1 MICNEA
7 FSRFIQLLSAEAN
20 TLAISQQAFALVGDS
35 YHIAEVRFQFQ
46 VESTGFTPGGD
57 QADGVLY
64 RGAGYDREN
73 AEPDY
78 VKTFHTGE
86 NGVLQLLLVNQLP
99 GREWNKQELEDLD
112 AILEVFFLHMGR
124 YRLTMQARKNALT
137 DFLTGLPNADGYM
150 RYAIGLFQQKKLAE
164 YNAYYFNLKGFGLV
178 NRRFGQKET
187 DEILKRYARVL
198 MQYTNG
204 QEIIGRLGGDN
215 FVALIRRE
223 RTEEFL
229 KLLSGV
235 TVYGE
240 QSGEQI
246 PVVIGAVAGVF
257 EIEPDIS
264 DCEPLL
270 SKSGEALN
278 VAKNIAKKPYV
289 FASRKIEKQMYEQ
302 KHIAA
307 IFPEALKNNEFV
319 VYYQPKVDTQSYT
332 IAGAEALVRWNREGQ
347 IVKPGSFIPVLEK
360 NGSICQL
367 DFYMLEQVCRDILHW
382 QEQGI
387 APVRISVNFSRRH
400 LDNPR
405 LAEDIIDVIQ
415 RYQVPIQYIEIEV
428 TETVDEAEQ
437 DRLSEFIRKMREAS
451 IATAI
456 DDFGTGYSSLD
467 LLRSVPIDVL
477 KIDKSFIDDEEITE
491 SDSIVLSNI
500 IKMARQLRME
510 VITEGVETWRQ
521 VKFLQD
527 MECNLMQGY
536 LFDRPMPE
544 AEFEEK
550 MKQPRYDIARL
561 DDFCDQE

>member
-1 MICNEA
+1 
-7 FSRFIQLLSAEAN
+7 
-20 TLAISQQAFALVGDS
+20 
-35 YHIAEVRFQFQ
+35 
-46 VESTGFTPGGD
+46 
-57 QADGVLY
+57 
-64 RGAGYDREN
+64 
-73 AEPDY
+73 
-78 VKTFHTGE
+78 
-86 NGVLQLLLVNQLP
+86 
-99 GREWNKQELEDLD
+99 
-112 AILEVFFLHMGR
+112 
-124 YRLTMQARKNALT
+124 
-137 DFLTGLPNADGYM
+137 
-150 RYAIGLFQQKKLAE
+150 
-164 YNAYYFNLKGFGLV
+164 
-178 NRRFGQKET
+178 
-187 DEILKRYARVL
+187 
-198 MQYTNG
+198 
-204 QEIIGRLGGDN
+204 
-215 FVALIRRE
+215 
-223 RTEEFL
+223 
-229 KLLSGV
+229 
-235 TVYGE
+235 
-240 QSGEQI
+240 
-246 PVVIGAVAGVF
+246 
-257 EIEPDIS
+257 
-264 DCEPLL
+264 
-270 SKSGEALN
+270 
-278 VAKNIAKKPYV
+278 
-289 FASRKIEKQMYEQ
+289 
-302 KHIAA
+302 
-307 IFPEALKNNEFV
+307 
-319 VYYQPKVDTQSYT
+319 
-332 IAGAEALVRWNREGQ
+332 
-347 IVKPGSFIPVLEK
+347 
-360 NGSICQL
+360 
-367 DFYMLEQVCRDILHW
+367 
-382 QEQGI
+382 
-387 APVRISVNFSRRH
+387 